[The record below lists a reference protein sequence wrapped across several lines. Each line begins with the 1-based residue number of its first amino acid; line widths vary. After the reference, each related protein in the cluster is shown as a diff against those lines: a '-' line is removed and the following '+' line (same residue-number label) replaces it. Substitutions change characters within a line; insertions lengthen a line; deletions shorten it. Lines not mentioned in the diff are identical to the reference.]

1 LDRNLKVISSKL
13 KSSSGRNNRLA
24 FSILQKVKTQRR
36 KKPTSNAISHMT
48 RSVRRSQT
56 FHACSVIHGV
66 NSDLGPLIDGM
77 LDTLTS
83 KIKSKN
89 LARSILKCKP
99 SLVKEIEK
107 EILLKWKNEYNKSN
121 ENMLRSLNI
130 YYSHNVMGK
139 AKYRAIRKANKNSQ
153 MPNFVPYA
161 ELATFINKID
171 IGTIYDVQKHYG
183 SESNDEPIDGYVDH
197 YHSMLYVLSNFIC
210 VLMNIEKT
218 NYYIFKG
225 QKIQTLYFF

>member
-121 ENMLRSLNI
+121 ENML
-130 YYSHNVMGK
+130 
-139 AKYRAIRKANKNSQ
+139 
-153 MPNFVPYA
+153 P
-161 ELATFINKID
+161 
-171 IGTIYDVQKHYG
+171 
-183 SESNDEPIDGYVDH
+183 
-197 YHSMLYVLSNFIC
+197 
-210 VLMNIEKT
+210 
-218 NYYIFKG
+218 
-225 QKIQTLYFF
+225 